1 MNPLE
6 LDNQLISRAS
16 NPRRVV
22 ITGIGA
28 ITPLGSGKLGL
39 WQGILSGQSAV
50 RGIDRFNTDGYR
62 SQVAAQVDDFN
73 PLDHLPAQRARRLD
87 RYSQF
92 AIAAAQQAVLDSGLC
107 LSSRESEVTG
117 VYMGS
122 ALGGLSFAEE
132 QHAAFVTGNL
142 RAVNPILALTVFGSA
157 ASCNIAM
164 EMGLHGP
171 NQTNANSCASG
182 AVAIGEAYRLIKSGG
197 AEVMLAGGAE
207 APLAPLVFGAFD
219 IIRAMSS
226 NSNAEPQS
234 ASRPFDAMRD
244 GFVMGEGSAVLVLE
258 GYEHAQARG
267 ADIYAEILGYAT
279 TTDAYHM
286 TAPRPDGA
294 QAARAMRE
302 ALAHA
307 HLQPHD
313 IDYIS
318 AHGSSTPL
326 NDKTETLAIKQVF
339 GEDAYK
345 MGISSTKA
353 MHGHAL
359 GATGAI
365 ELAISCLAMQ
375 NDYLPPTLNLHHPD
389 NECDLDYIPH
399 AGRPLRVSTILSNSF
414 GFGGINASLILGRV

>member
-1 MNPLE
+1 LNLLE
-6 LDNQLISRAS
+6 LDNLLISRAS

-39 WQGILSGQSAV
+39 WQGVLSGQSAV
-50 RGIDRFNTDGYR
+50 RRIDRFNTDGYR
-62 SQVAAQVDDFN
+62 SQVAAQVDDFD

-92 AIAAAQQAVLDSGLC
+92 AIAAAQQAILDSGLC

-164 EMGLHGP
+164 EMGLHGQ

-197 AEVMLAGGAE
+197 ADVMLAGGAE

-244 GFVMGEGSAVLVLE
+244 GFVMAEGSAVLVLE

-267 ADIYAEILGYAT
+267 ADIYAEIIGYAT

-345 MGISSTKA
+345 VGISSTKA

-399 AGRPLRVSTILSNSF
+399 AGRPLRVNTILSNSF

>member
-1 MNPLE
+1 MT
-6 LDNQLISRAS
+6 SRAQS
-16 NPRRVV
+16 PRRVV

-28 ITPLGSGKLGL
+28 ITPVGSGKHGL
-39 WQGILSGQSAV
+39 WQGVLSGQSAV
-50 RGIDRFNTDGYR
+50 RRIDRFSTEGYR
-62 SQVAAQVDDFN
+62 SQVAAQVDDFD

-107 LSSRESEVTG
+107 LSSSESEATG

-122 ALGGLSFAEE
+122 ALGGLSFAEQ
-132 QHAAFVTGNL
+132 QHAAFVGGGL
-142 RAVNPILALTVFGSA
+142 RAVNSILALTVFGSA
-157 ASCNIAM
+157 ASCNISM

-182 AVAIGEAYRLIKSGG
+182 AVAVGEAYRLIQWGG
-197 AEVMLAGGAE
+197 ADVMLAGGAD

-226 NSNAEPQS
+226 NSNAEPQC

-244 GFVMGEGSAVLVLE
+244 GFVMGEGSAVLTLE
-258 GYEHAQARG
+258 EYGHAQARG
-267 ADIYAEILGYAT
+267 ATIYAEIVGYAT

-294 QAARAMRE
+294 QAIRAMRE
-302 ALAHA
+302 ALREA
-307 HLQPHD
+307 HLQPHEV
-313 IDYIS
+313 DYIS

-326 NDKTETLAIKQVF
+326 NDKTETASIKQVF

-345 MGISSTKA
+345 VGISSTKA

-359 GATGAI
+359 GATGAF

-389 NECDLDYIPH
+389 PECDLDYIPH
-399 AGRPLRVSTILSNSF
+399 TGRPQRVNTILSNSF
-414 GFGGINASLILGRV
+414 GFGGINACLVLARV

>member
-1 MNPLE
+1 
-6 LDNQLISRAS
+6 
-16 NPRRVV
+16 
-22 ITGIGA
+22 
-28 ITPLGSGKLGL
+28 
-39 WQGILSGQSAV
+39 
-50 RGIDRFNTDGYR
+50 
-62 SQVAAQVDDFN
+62 
-73 PLDHLPAQRARRLD
+73 
-87 RYSQF
+87 
-92 AIAAAQQAVLDSGLC
+92 
-107 LSSRESEVTG
+107 
-117 VYMGS
+117 
-122 ALGGLSFAEE
+122 
-132 QHAAFVTGNL
+132 
-142 RAVNPILALTVFGSA
+142 
-157 ASCNIAM
+157 
-164 EMGLHGP
+164 
-171 NQTNANSCASG
+171 
-182 AVAIGEAYRLIKSGG
+182 
-197 AEVMLAGGAE
+197 
-207 APLAPLVFGAFD
+207 VFGAFD

-244 GFVMGEGSAVLVLE
+244 GFVMAEGSAVLVLE

-267 ADIYAEILGYAT
+267 ADIYAEIIGYAT

-345 MGISSTKA
+345 VGISSTKA

-399 AGRPLRVSTILSNSF
+399 AGRPLRVNTILSNSF
-414 GFGGINASLILGRV
+414 GFGGINASLVLGRV

>member
-1 MNPLE
+1 
-6 LDNQLISRAS
+6 
-16 NPRRVV
+16 
-22 ITGIGA
+22 
-28 ITPLGSGKLGL
+28 
-39 WQGILSGQSAV
+39 
-50 RGIDRFNTDGYR
+50 
-62 SQVAAQVDDFN
+62 
-73 PLDHLPAQRARRLD
+73 
-87 RYSQF
+87 
-92 AIAAAQQAVLDSGLC
+92 
-107 LSSRESEVTG
+107 
-117 VYMGS
+117 
-122 ALGGLSFAEE
+122 
-132 QHAAFVTGNL
+132 
-142 RAVNPILALTVFGSA
+142 
-157 ASCNIAM
+157 
-164 EMGLHGP
+164 
-171 NQTNANSCASG
+171 
-182 AVAIGEAYRLIKSGG
+182 VAIGEAYRLIKSGG
-197 AEVMLAGGAE
+197 ADVMLAGGAE

-244 GFVMGEGSAVLVLE
+244 GFVMAEGSAVLVLE

-267 ADIYAEILGYAT
+267 ADIYAEIIGYAT

-307 HLQPHD
+307 HLEPAD

-345 MGISSTKA
+345 VGISSTKA

>member
-1 MNPLE
+1 LNLLE
-6 LDNQLISRAS
+6 LDNLLISRAS

-39 WQGILSGQSAV
+39 WQGVLSGQSAV
-50 RGIDRFNTDGYR
+50 RRIDRFNTDGYR
-62 SQVAAQVDDFN
+62 SQVAAQVDDFD

-164 EMGLHGP
+164 EMGLHGQ

-197 AEVMLAGGAE
+197 ADVMLAGGAE

-244 GFVMGEGSAVLVLE
+244 GFVMAEGSAVLVLE

-267 ADIYAEILGYAT
+267 ADIYAEIIGYAT

-326 NDKTETLAIKQVF
+326 NDKTETLVIKQVF

-345 MGISSTKA
+345 VGISSTKA

-399 AGRPLRVSTILSNSF
+399 AGRPLRVNTILSNSF

>member
-1 MNPLE
+1 MNLLE
-6 LDNQLISRAS
+6 LDNLLISRAS

-39 WQGILSGQSAV
+39 WQGVLSGQSAV
-50 RGIDRFNTDGYR
+50 RRIDRFNTDGYR
-62 SQVAAQVDDFN
+62 SQVAAQVDDFD

-92 AIAAAQQAVLDSGLC
+92 AIAAAQQAILDSGLC

-164 EMGLHGP
+164 EMGLHGQ

-197 AEVMLAGGAE
+197 ADVMLAGGAE

-244 GFVMGEGSAVLVLE
+244 GFVMAEGSAVLVLE

-267 ADIYAEILGYAT
+267 ADIYAEIIGYAT

-345 MGISSTKA
+345 VGISSTKA

>member
-1 MNPLE
+1 M
-6 LDNQLISRAS
+6 ISRAS

-39 WQGILSGQSAV
+39 WQGVFSGQSAV
-50 RGIDRFNTDGYR
+50 RRIDRFNTEGYR
-62 SQVAAQVDDFN
+62 SQVAAQVDDFD

-132 QHAAFVTGNL
+132 QHAAFVTGDL

-226 NSNAEPQS
+226 NSNAVPQS

-365 ELAISCLAMQ
+365 ELAICCLAMQ

-414 GFGGINASLILGRV
+414 GFGGINASVILGRV